1 MNSHFLITL
10 VEPMNLKRERYISK
24 RSKLE
29 IMREKTISQ
38 LQTFI
43 SYKHKNSQKSLC
55 IYKGGCLH
63 NRLVPVGSVKNIPIQ
78 KKKEKRLNYLQWKHD
93 FHKKYSAL
101 LCKLSPSLKFCKKF
115 SIFTFSAKD

>member
-78 KKKEKRLNYLQWKHD
+78 KKKKRD
-93 FHKKYSAL
+93 
-101 LCKLSPSLKFCKKF
+101 
-115 SIFTFSAKD
+115 